1 MFSLYLQQVRGESAL
16 TAGLSLL
23 PEAAIVPVASAVS
36 GRLTGRGGPRV
47 TMLAGLGTGTAGLLA
62 LAVTGAGTP
71 YWMLVLP
78 MLAAGAGMALTMPA
92 ATTAVMEA
100 APAGRAG
107 TAAGLLNAA
116 RQVGGAV
123 GVAVGGSLISGRLGF
138 VPGLRLALAG
148 CGGAFLLGGI
158 ITLAAIGR
166 TAAQAV
172 IGGCGPDGLPTL
184 STAAGT
190 RAGSRT
196 ARSAG

>member
-1 MFSLYLQQVRGESAL
+1 
-16 TAGLSLL
+16 
-23 PEAAIVPVASAVS
+23 
-36 GRLTGRGGPRV
+36 
-47 TMLAGLGTGTAGLLA
+47 MLAGLGAGAAGLLA
-62 LAVTGAGTP
+62 LTASGPGTP
-71 YWMLVLP
+71 YWRLVLP

-92 ATTAVMEA
+92 ATTAVMEP
-100 APAGRAG
+100 APAGRGG

-123 GVAVGGSLISGRLGF
+123 GVAVGGSLVSGRLGF

-158 ITLAAIGR
+158 VTLAAMGRAAGWPPDSRHRPRRNRSAR
-166 TAAQAV
+166 TAGHRDRQETAAV
-172 IGGCGPDGLPTL
+172 PPVSGGCGPGGLPIP